1 MGGGDFLLLRMASKP
16 NKPRILKRSD
26 HYCIE
31 IFHPVPLLYFF
42 LCQLVPLVSVYLVCT
57 CGTVYSTVY
66 KYTVFQPV
74 PRSSST
80 RTGCSQVS
88 SRFHYISKSHVVFII
103 KLNAHRLAKNIFKMD
118 CQFALRR
125 SLKICIFCKNCYI
138 LQ

>member
-1 MGGGDFLLLRMASKP
+1 MPSCLFLCVIGVDRWGGGISFSFGWHLNP
-16 NKPRILKRSD
+16 
-26 HYCIE
+26 
-31 IFHPVPLLYFF
+31 
-42 LCQLVPLVSVYLVCT
+42 VPLVSVYILVCT

-74 PRSSST
+74 PLSSST

-125 SLKICIFCKNCYI
+125 SLKICIFCVTTFLRLKY
-138 LQ
+138 QS